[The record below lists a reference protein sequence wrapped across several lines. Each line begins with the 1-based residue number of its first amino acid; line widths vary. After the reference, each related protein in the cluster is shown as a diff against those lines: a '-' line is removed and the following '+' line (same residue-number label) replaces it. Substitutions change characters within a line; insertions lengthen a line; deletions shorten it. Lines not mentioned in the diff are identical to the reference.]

1 MPEVALRIKPLAC
14 AVVVLMLGSA
24 IPATATAPKSVLLL
38 YDEDRDFPGLA
49 AIHNTLRT
57 TFKEELRDGVDLYTE
72 SMNISQFKDEDYDR
86 VLLQH
91 YLKKYRG
98 RKLDLIV
105 AVMGPSL
112 HFRGAQAADRAHSRY
127 WPGAEVVRLPGAAS
141 GKGAQKEIPPGAGRI
156 APCHR
161 VCWED

>member
-1 MPEVALRIKPLAC
+1 MPEVALRIKPLGC
-14 AVVVLMLGSA
+14 AVVVLMPGSA

-38 YDEDRDFPGLA
+38 YDEDRDFL
-49 AIHNTLRT
+49 
-57 TFKEELRDGVDLYTE
+57 DLYTE

-86 VLLQH
+86 VLREH

-112 HFRGAQAADRAHSRY
+112 YFRGAQAADRAHSRY

-141 GKGAQKEIPPGAGRI
+141 GKGAQKGIPPGAGRI